1 MQLSKQEIDPELE
14 DAIEIRLYQ
23 ALLEMHSYEEMS
35 AFLQDLLTEAEL
47 VAFSKR
53 LAIAQGL
60 LEKQSYESIRDT
72 LKVSSATI
80 ASVQERL
87 KSNGVGIKRGLERL
101 NQVESG
107 EGAGDGA
114 GLMGKVRKFWK

>member
-1 MQLSKQEIDPELE
+1 MQLSKQAIDPELE
-14 DAIEIRLYQ
+14 DAIEVRLYQ
-23 ALLEMHSYEEMS
+23 ALLQMRSHEEMNE
-35 AFLQDLLTEAEL
+35 FLQDLLTEAEL

-87 KSNGVGIKRGLERL
+87 KANGVGIKRALDRL
-101 NQVESG
+101 NQIEDG
-107 EGAGDGA
+107 EGAENTV